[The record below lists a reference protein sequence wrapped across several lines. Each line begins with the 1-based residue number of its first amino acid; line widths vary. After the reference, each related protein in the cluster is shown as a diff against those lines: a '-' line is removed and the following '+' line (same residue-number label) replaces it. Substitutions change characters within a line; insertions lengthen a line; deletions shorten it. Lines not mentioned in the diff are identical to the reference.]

1 MTLPRLDDIVEL
13 LLNFDGI
20 SRKLVL
26 PSIIDRLRL
35 SSFKGD
41 TPHSLGEDSA
51 AILTNSND
59 IVLLTTDAIVED
71 LCLGHPRAAGFNA
84 VLANVMDIYAAG
96 GIPTSF
102 AVALS
107 YSDDEMG
114 RAMLDGLIAGSHT
127 FRIPIVRGHT
137 NPKSSSTYIVGS
149 ATGTV
154 QKDDLLSAGGAKEGD
169 HLVFLFDGTGQRGAH
184 YTLGWDSVTD
194 RSSEEI
200 VERLSVM
207 NELAESHILNA
218 SKDVS
223 VAGIVGT
230 AVMMLEYSGR
240 GGILNLDSVDRTR
253 PPTVPLEDWL
263 RMYIS
268 LGFLV
273 AANKK
278 HLSLL
283 EEIAKKHGLTSCS
296 IGIVDTS
303 REVKLFLGGEERILF
318 DFTKGPVLTPKNDH
332 Q

>member
-1 MTLPRLDDIVEL
+1 LTRLDDIVDL

-20 SRKLVL
+20 SRKFVL
-26 PSIIDRLRL
+26 PSIIDKLRL

-41 TPHSLGEDSA
+41 TPHGLGEDSA

-59 IVLLTTDAIVED
+59 VVLLTTDAIVED

-84 VLANVMDIYAAG
+84 VLANIMDIYAAG
-96 GIPTSF
+96 GTPTSF

-107 YSDDEMG
+107 YSDPEIG
-114 RAMLDGLIAGSHT
+114 SAMLDGLIAGSHT
-127 FRIPIVRGHT
+127 FKIPIVRGHT
-137 NPKSSSTYIVGS
+137 NPRSSSTYVVGS

-154 QKDDLLSAGGAKEGD
+154 QKDDLLTAGGAMANNI
-169 HLVFLFDGTGQRGAH
+169 LVLLFDRNGQRGAH

-194 RSSEEI
+194 RPSDEI
-200 VERLSVM
+200 VHRLSVM
-207 NELAESHILNA
+207 NILAEQHLLTA

-230 AVMMLEYSGR
+230 AVMMLEYSGK
-240 GGILNLDSVDRTR
+240 GGTLFLDEIEKSR
-253 PPTVPLEDWL
+253 PSEIPLEDWL

-273 AANKK
+273 ATSKENYSKLEHIARD
-278 HLSLL
+278 HSLSPC
-283 EEIAKKHGLTSCS
+283 I
-296 IGIVDTS
+296 IGVVDNS
-303 REVKLFLGGEERILF
+303 REIKLALEGEERIVF

-332 Q
+332 E